1 MLKLFNAITAATNYI
16 LFGPPPRTGLKIYT
30 MSLGNGGEISVYMIG
45 HNHDKYR
52 FIYQDGK
59 KKLTTTT
66 RRLLKDRQPIDE
78 LRTGIHDDM
87 LTKFMGTHVQFYNK

>member
-1 MLKLFNAITAATNYI
+1 MATKNWI
-16 LFGPPPRTGLKIYT
+16 SIKSTW
-30 MSLGNGGEISVYMIG
+30 LGHSFD
-45 HNHDKYR
+45 NHDKYR
-52 FIYQDGK
+52 FIYQNGK